1 MTSYLNLVASPKI
14 ECHTFFMKVV
24 APFNKK
30 ILADD
35 SQHEVS
41 FNRKELE
48 PILRLYGQMVSLGE
62 WRDYSISCSSSNAIF
77 SVFRRSAEKP
87 LFMIIK
93 APKLAKQNRMY
104 SIMAM
109 DRGIIK
115 YGKDLNPVL
124 QILNKKLFKIV

>member
-1 MTSYLNLVASPKI
+1 
-14 ECHTFFMKVV
+14 MKVV
-24 APFNKK
+24 APFNKS
-30 ILADD
+30 LPTDN
-35 SQHEVS
+35 SPHEVS

-48 PILRLYGQMVSLGE
+48 TILRLYGQMVSLGE

-93 APKLAKQNRMY
+93 SPKLAKQNRIY

-115 YGKDLNPVL
+115 QGKDLDPVL